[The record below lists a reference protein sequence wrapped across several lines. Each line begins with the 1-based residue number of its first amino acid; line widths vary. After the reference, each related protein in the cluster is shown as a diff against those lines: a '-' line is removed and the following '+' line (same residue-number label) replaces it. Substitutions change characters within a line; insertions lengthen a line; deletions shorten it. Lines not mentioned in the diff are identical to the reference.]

1 MYPESEILFPSR
13 VIPLLE
19 DLRSEDWQALVA
31 KVKNLPETHVDTLAF
46 SLMMINIGGCLTCDL
61 DSYRASLGCVTC
73 AKRTIGSFKGSD
85 KILKKQFEEAKKEV
99 GTYMKSNGVSMA
111 KQATHALKSA
121 VRTEAK

>member
-13 VIPLLE
+13 IIPLLE
-19 DLRSEDWQALVA
+19 DLRGEEWQALVD

-61 DSYRASLGCVTC
+61 DSYRASLGCATC
-73 AKRTIGSFKGSD
+73 AKRTIGSYKGSD

-99 GTYMKSNGVSMA
+99 GAYLKSNVASAA
-111 KQATHALKSA
+111 KQAK
-121 VRTEAK
+121 AK

>member
-19 DLRSEDWQALVA
+19 DLRGDEWRQLVE
-31 KVKNLPETHVDTLAF
+31 KVRKVPEMHVDSLAF

-61 DSYRASLGCVTC
+61 DSYRASLGCATC

-85 KILKKQFEEAKKEV
+85 KVLKKQFEAARKEV
-99 GTYMKSNGVSMA
+99 SAYVKSLDAGDG
-111 KQATHALKSA
+111 KQAK
-121 VRTEAK
+121 AK